1 MNRTLL
7 IIILS
12 VLILIGCRDNQS
24 GQDNPFTQLEVRGL
38 CENPDIVAA
47 GRVSGSVHD
56 DLILGKDSV
65 IFVYKII
72 RDSAQLLYKN
82 TFNKEI
88 RELTVADVNNDGKND
103 IVLLN
108 GWSGYKDDEVSINIL
123 ICHKGNWLTREIYS
137 KSSPRPQ
144 PVFLEVNDLN
154 GDGNNE
160 IIASYFES
168 KYMVETVVLSEN
180 SGDWTVET
188 AYVDRMAMAR
198 DVGLLGE
205 NEPVQVVG
213 RVYGDSIGET
223 GDAYILKGNDRHDL
237 GVYRGVR
244 AAIRIG
250 DGNNDGTNEIY
261 VGDGWHQNYG
271 KMARARLS
279 VITTDGGDTHYSL
292 IEDIKGQTDV
302 GQIEIADI
310 TGDGEN
316 ELIVSGN
323 LSARIYKF
331 DNDQWKV
338 FSDTSLKSGQLIAG
352 NISGNK
358 KKELIIA
365 GRNLKTDRGIKILSF
380 NNLPLDANL
389 GMEVLTESVNPDALT
404 GRTAPGLLI
413 MKWIPDNAGITVP
426 DPGKVILLDFWATW
440 CGPCKKMFPALKL
453 MQEKYREQG
462 LSIVGLTRLDGRQT
476 VETITDFAV
485 NEQFNYPVGLSDEAF
500 NDLRYGVGAI
510 PHIVLIDKKGIVRK
524 NFIGVHEAGLIENEI
539 LKLLKE

>member
-12 VLILIGCRDNQS
+12 VLILVGCRDNQS

-88 RELTVADVNNDGKND
+88 RELTVADANNDGKND

-108 GWSGYKDDEVSINIL
+108 GWSGYKDDEVSIHIL
-123 ICHKGNWLTREIYS
+123 IRHKGNWLTREIYS

-279 VITTDGGDTHYSL
+279 VIITDGGDTHYSL

-485 NEQFNYPVGLSDEAF
+485 NEQFNYPVGISDEAF